1 MTFKPARLLLA
12 LIAVISAPAFA
23 QNLAVVNGKAIP
35 TSRVDAIVKQV
46 VAQGQGQD
54 SPQLREAIKRDLIA
68 REVLM
73 QEAIKQGYDKKP
85 DVKQAL
91 DSARQ
96 AIVVNQLARDY
107 IAKNPVTDA
116 EIKAEYDRFAKTQ
129 SGEKEYHLRHILL
142 ATEDEAKAVIAKL
155 KGGAKF
161 EELAK
166 QSKDTGS
173 AANGGDLDWAAPSAF
188 PPEFAAGFTK
198 LNKGQV
204 TDVPVKTGAGFHVIK
219 VDDVRAVK
227 VPAMDEIKSQ
237 IAESLTQTKLAAYQE
252 EMVKKAKVQSHS
264 CKMRCHRRRRWRRLS
279 SPAGDF
285 SSFYRI

>member
-1 MTFKPARLLLA
+1 MTAKPARLLFA
-12 LIAVISAPAFA
+12 LIAASATLAAPAFA

-54 SPQLREAIKRDLIA
+54 SPQLREAIKKDLIA

-129 SGEKEYHLRHILL
+129 SGEKEYHLRHILTT
-142 ATEDEAKAVIAKL
+142 TEDEAKAVIAKL

-161 EELAK
+161 EDLAK
-166 QSKDTGS
+166 QSKDSGS

-204 TDVPVKTGAGFHVIK
+204 TETPVKTGAGFHVIK

-237 IAESLTQTKLAAYQE
+237 IAESLTQSKLAAYQE
-252 EMVKKAKVQSHS
+252 EMVKKAKVQ
-264 CKMRCHRRRRWRRLS
+264 
-279 SPAGDF
+279 
-285 SSFYRI
+285 